1 MIFEILP
8 FCCRDIELEKS
19 RLTYL
24 YGMNTRPFSFFFRL
38 KREYTG
44 FPIKGARYH
53 FLLFMAPDI
62 IFFYL
67 SPLSSLSRSEMFSI
81 LKKKRI
87 FWETLY
93 FWALNFCRDTP
104 DLNWHRDTMN
114 APKVVTLTDL
124 PRILKIWFAKDTE
137 LIRCG
142 ASRRVDTLLTRDN
155 SILFCSESSRGN
167 ST

>member
-8 FCCRDIELEKS
+8 FCCLDIELEKS

-24 YGMNTRPFSFFFRL
+24 YGMNTRPISILFRL
-38 KREYTG
+38 NRQYTG
-44 FPIKGARYH
+44 FPINGARYH

-124 PRILKIWFAKDTE
+124 PRILKIWFAMDTE

-155 SILFCSESSRGN
+155 SILFWSESSRGN